1 MCELLY
7 FVAVENEV
15 NVVQNLKYLFNRDEY
30 KSKLNIELISEFTKG
45 NDPSRVK
52 LLFDTF
58 NKLILKDLSYIVLE
72 YYGSQSSFIIE
83 FNNIVSKQIY
93 FDREYVV
100 ILRDFYKNAIFKVTL
115 SNISNKLTFGKIIS
129 FKNQNMSIRDLVCE
143 VIKKAEN
150 TMD

>member
-1 MCELLY
+1 MCDLLY